1 MNIYNTFTNY
11 QPIFS
16 QKWNKHIFL
25 LNIFI
30 RPTIYF
36 CSLVNNEF
44 YVLKRPFYT
53 ICGDILASVPLP
65 PDQAFATSQY
75 NPTITHSLLFSQR
88 VSVRPLHRD
97 YKRDADEHGLP
108 AHTRSRDG
116 AAAASGAGQ
125 AVLRCCGTAA
135 CGGRYR
141 WVLFAP
147 PLLID

>member
-1 MNIYNTFTNY
+1 M
-11 QPIFS
+11 
-16 QKWNKHIFL
+16 
-25 LNIFI
+25 NIFI
-30 RPTIYF
+30 RPTLYF

-44 YVLKRPFYT
+44 FELILLLMFRQLQNVHFIPFVATYLHLSLWKSPPPPTRPGLCHIT
-53 ICGDILASVPLP
+53 A
-65 PDQAFATSQY
+65 
-75 NPTITHSLLFSQR
+75 NPTNTHSLSFSQR

-125 AVLRCCGTAA
+125 AVFRCCGTAA

-147 PLLID
+147 HY